1 MAAGTQGRIPR
12 GGKRLLAPREG
23 FPAAGNGRW
32 HPGKDSPRRETAA
45 GTQGRISRRGKR
57 PLAPREGF
65 PAAGNGR
72 GE

>member
-32 HPGKDSPRRETAA
+32 HPGKDFPPRETAA
-45 GTQGRISRRGKR
+45 ESKMMKSRRGKR
-57 PLAPREGF
+57 SQK
-65 PAAGNGR
+65 
-72 GE
+72 